1 MVKKN
6 RPTKQVTVAAAG
18 NGDSTQIEQALR
30 ESEERYR
37 QIFEQNQAIKL
48 LIDPD
53 TGQILKANQAAAS
66 FYGYSLETLQQ
77 FNISDI
83 NQLDPAEIATE
94 MQAALSEQRNYFVFP
109 HRLSSGEVRQVEV
122 YSSPIDLSGKRL
134 LYSIIHD
141 ITVRKQAE
149 ETLKESEEK
158 YRVIFNNEIYSIC
171 IFDLETLRLL
181 DVNDTYCNMYGY
193 SREELVSGMTIHDI
207 TAEHQVSD
215 AATRQAV
222 NEGTI
227 FIPLRYHSKKDG
239 TVFPVEIVGGP
250 YTWKGRKVMFAL
262 AHDITDRIRSVVE
275 QKKTENEMRR
285 LNERFDLATRAAN
298 MGVWDWDVARNDL
311 TWDKQMYSLYG
322 LKPEN
327 FSGAYEAWVK
337 SIHPDDRERGDKESR
352 QALLGDKEYDTE
364 FRVVGPDGSIRHIK
378 AKGDV
383 FRDAEGKPL
392 RMIGINYDITES
404 KQAEEALLESRNKF
418 GSILE
423 SLDDAI
429 FLVNPATRVISE
441 CNDATIK
448 IFGYSR
454 EEIIGKATDILH
466 VDKVHF
472 EKFGKDALTAY
483 VDPGYYATEFEM
495 RRKYGVVFPTEN
507 FVRPI
512 RDAVGRILYVVS
524 VVRDIT

>member
-250 YTWKGRKVMFAL
+250 YTWK
-262 AHDITDRIRSVVE
+262 
-275 QKKTENEMRR
+275 
-285 LNERFDLATRAAN
+285 
-298 MGVWDWDVARNDL
+298 
-311 TWDKQMYSLYG
+311 
-322 LKPEN
+322 
-327 FSGAYEAWVK
+327 
-337 SIHPDDRERGDKESR
+337 
-352 QALLGDKEYDTE
+352 
-364 FRVVGPDGSIRHIK
+364 
-378 AKGDV
+378 
-383 FRDAEGKPL
+383 
-392 RMIGINYDITES
+392 
-404 KQAEEALLESRNKF
+404 
-418 GSILE
+418 
-423 SLDDAI
+423 
-429 FLVNPATRVISE
+429 
-441 CNDATIK
+441 
-448 IFGYSR
+448 
-454 EEIIGKATDILH
+454 
-466 VDKVHF
+466 
-472 EKFGKDALTAY
+472 
-483 VDPGYYATEFEM
+483 
-495 RRKYGVVFPTEN
+495 
-507 FVRPI
+507 
-512 RDAVGRILYVVS
+512 
-524 VVRDIT
+524 